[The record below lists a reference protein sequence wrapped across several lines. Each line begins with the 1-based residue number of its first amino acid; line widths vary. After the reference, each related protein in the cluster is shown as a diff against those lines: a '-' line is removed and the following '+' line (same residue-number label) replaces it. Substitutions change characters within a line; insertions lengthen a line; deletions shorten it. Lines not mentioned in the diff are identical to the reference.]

1 MELTLTTLS
10 HALLLLYQYVV
21 TTLTQHATQASM
33 VVVSALFMLPTA
45 VIFPRMFARANIPPQ
60 SFTLARVRA
69 LNRLRAAR
77 KQQQQQQQYS
87 TYNRA
92 APAVVARTA
101 RVQQATVYYGADI
114 SDDVYK
120 RGSDMSSH
128 RISPV
133 AAMTPSPTTNG
144 RKQSFVAW
152 GAPLQDTTAI
162 EVRHAEQ
169 LVGRNN
175 VLKKEVHGW
184 TDTPEAAL
192 NLQECNIWKDLVRLQ
207 LLVIKLTSILILT
220 GSLVTGKQQHN
231 RVM

>member
-1 MELTLTTLS
+1 
-10 HALLLLYQYVV
+10 
-21 TTLTQHATQASM
+21 M

-69 LNRLRAAR
+69 RNRLRAAR

-92 APAVVARTA
+92 APAAVARTA
-101 RVQQATVYYGADI
+101 RVQQAAAAYYGADI

-128 RISPV
+128 RVSPV

-144 RKQSFVAW
+144 RKQSVVAW
-152 GAPLQDTTAI
+152 GASSQDTTAI
-162 EVRHAEQ
+162 EVRHAEH
-169 LVGRNN
+169 LGGGKN
-175 VLKKEVHGW
+175 VPKKEVHGW
-184 TDTPEAAL
+184 TDTPEAGI
-192 NLQECNIWKDLVRLQ
+192 NIQECNIWKDLVRLQ
-207 LLVIKLTSILILT
+207 LLVVKLTSVLILT
-220 GSLVTGKQQHN
+220 GSLVTGKQHN
-231 RVM
+231 RVIQCTVIAVVLVVVGA